1 MTARRSKIHR
11 GRRDRHGRSCL
22 PRAIDDPAGQPL
34 ERAREIRDEIERR
47 VRDLIENRADEIRSD
62 RSGHDRRL
70 AQLLPSLDDDFGASK
85 SGEEIRACAD
95 AILNDYDDAPVRS
108 FVLTLAERRIRDC
121 LREPTAQHSHKRR
134 HLRSDVLVFGD
145 ELAGSEGRALRVAEH
160 GRPHERTIEGWD
172 DDLAAQLR
180 MVLTRKGVSRTVG
193 GRTASTNRIALGA
206 DTDGRLAAIVHTSV
220 TRVGRIGGWLEQTTA
235 PTRSLYGAANLL
247 TQQNVVELD
256 LLPNSWLR
264 APGEAIGVF
273 ALESAMDELAV
284 KLAIDPIELRMRNEP
299 DAEPL
304 KGKRFSQRMLR
315 EAFALGAERFGWS
328 ERTPEP
334 GSMRDGR
341 WLVGM
346 GVATAFHTA
355 LRVTA
360 NVAVRLAAD
369 GSVLVQC
376 AFHEL
381 GVGAAT
387 VQGQIAADALGV
399 PFEAVRV
406 EYGDSNL
413 PAGPMAGQST
423 QTASVATSV
432 LAACDELNQKLRA
445 LARRTGTVGES
456 HATTL
461 AAAGLPS
468 IEATVGSGTRLGKLT
483 GQARFLSRYLR
494 DQRWSKAAR
503 GAQFCEV
510 RVDTDTGEVRI
521 SRWLGVFD
529 VGRVINPKTAA
540 SQLRGSV
547 VMGIGMALSEQS
559 LIDPRNGRTMSAG
572 LDSYYVPVHADIPPI
587 DVTWLDEPDK
597 TMPMGILG
605 LGEVGMTGVA
615 PAIAN
620 AVFHATGK
628 RIRDLPITL
637 DKLV

>member
-1 MTARRSKIHR
+1 VVAETSAAAHEAAELVEVAYEELPFAVDFAAEERKATPAKGDISFR
-11 GRRDRHGRSCL
+11 GG
-22 PRAIDDPAGQPL
+22 AKKGGA
-34 ERAREIRDEIERR
+34 EA
-47 VRDLIENRADEIRSD
+47 A
-62 RSGHDRRL
+62 L
-70 AQLLPSLDDDFGASK
+70 AA
-85 SGEEIRACAD
+85 
-95 AILNDYDDAPVRS
+95 APVSVDLRYTTPGLQQNAIEPHATIALWEGDRLTLHDATQNIEALRTHIAWRFAVPPANVRVIS
-108 FVLTLAERRIRDC
+108 PYVGGGFGGKFAVWPGTVLTALA
-121 LREPTAQHSHKRR
+121 A
-134 HLRSDVLVFGD
+134 
-145 ELAGSEGRALRVAEH
+145 RAV
-160 GRPHERTIEGWD
+160 GRPV
-172 DDLAAQLR
+172 R

-206 DTDGRLAAIVHTSV
+206 DADGRLSAIVHTSV
-220 TRVGRIGGWLEQTTA
+220 TRVGRVGGWLERTTA
-235 PTRSLYGAANLL
+235 PTRNLYGAANLL

-273 ALESAMDELAV
+273 VLESAMDELAH
-284 KLAIDPIELRMRNEP
+284 KLGMDPIELRMRNEP
-299 DAEPL
+299 DADPL

-315 EAFALGAERFGWS
+315 EAFAVGAERFGWS
-328 ERTPEP
+328 ARTPEP

-376 AFHEL
+376 AFHEM
-381 GVGAAT
+381 GMGAAT

-432 LAACDELNQKLRA
+432 LAACDELNEKLRT
-445 LARRTGTVGES
+445 LARRTSTVGES

-461 AAAGLPS
+461 AAAGLPF
-468 IEATVGSGTRLGKLT
+468 IEATVGSGTRLGKLA

-510 RVDTDTGEVRI
+510 RVDTDTGEARI
-521 SRWLGVFD
+521 SRWVGVFD

-540 SQLRGSV
+540 SQLRGSI

-597 TMPMGILG
+597 TMPLGILG
-605 LGEVGMTGVA
+605 LGEVGKTGVA
-615 PAIAN
+615 AAIAN

-637 DKLV
+637 DKLI